1 MLRCSGVDGAREFG
15 KQEPRRAKYLQNQPC
30 FNKDNPP
37 PARPRRII
45 TVPESVLCLLFYI
58 IVFGKAR
65 QRGNKVRGLSSVLQ
79 KRKTRPTRNSFV
91 SFFGVVVHATLYTHP
106 EPHSSTPL
114 HPPPPPALIAIIVLA
129 RRRTYFLILAQRVVC
144 LSSSKAR
151 ARLSNNDCAPPR
163 QKK

>member
-15 KQEPRRAKYLQNQPC
+15 KQAPRRAKYLQNQPC
-30 FNKDNPP
+30 FNKDTPP

-106 EPHSSTPL
+106 EPNSSTPL
-114 HPPPPPALIAIIVLA
+114 HPPPTP
-129 RRRTYFLILAQRVVC
+129 
-144 LSSSKAR
+144 AR
-151 ARLSNNDCAPPR
+151 AHCNHRSCAKKNLLSDSRPKSRVFVVVQGTRAP
-163 QKK
+163 QQ